1 MIKKVIQ
8 SRVNCFWTP
17 SKCMLS
23 HYHWRDSPQFNSS
36 HVKVIFV
43 GQFRDFIPA
52 RKHVSVFEYSPTL
65 FSLPSSEESA
75 IITALDSS
83 LWKRYQLFS
92 VPLQTLQYPL
102 CPHPNSWICHLIDN
116 FLHISLFLHFLKA
129 FRISCSY
136 NFRPQGPPPSKQYL
150 IIELKLS
157 SKLTLYQRY
166 KLTFLKVLQC
176 DITWS
181 WSFRTFSNENFY
193 VFFSFKK
200 KKIEMTY

>member
-136 NFRPQGPPPSKQYL
+136 NFRPQGPPLQAVFNHWT
-150 IIELKLS
+150 E
-157 SKLTLYQRY
+157 
-166 KLTFLKVLQC
+166 TFFQTDSVSE
-176 DITWS
+176 I
-181 WSFRTFSNENFY
+181 
-193 VFFSFKK
+193 
-200 KKIEMTY
+200 